1 MRLRPMQLADIRP
14 ALTLVEAAQWNQTI
28 TDWEMLLYLDGAHF
42 VMEADN
48 KIVASISAL
57 HYQTFIWIAMVLVLP
72 KFRRRGIASY
82 MLQKVLENYPDQI
95 LCLDATPDGAKV
107 YEQFSFQPT
116 DTLTRWKYT
125 PGKIIRNSSSQKSR
139 VEENPDIDQIIKL
152 DQVIF
157 GGDRGKL
164 LHWLYAKNP
173 DRVQQDTDGY
183 IFGRKGRNA
192 SQIGPL
198 ISPSLDRASIL
209 VKNHMGRFSS
219 EPSFLDAFD
228 RPDWNALLQDLGF
241 VRAREFVRMQRGG
254 KVNFGE
260 RTSQFAIA
268 GPELG

>member
-14 ALTLVEAAQWNQTI
+14 AMTLVEAAQWNQTI
-28 TDWEMLLYLDGAHF
+28 ADWEMLLNLDGAHF
-42 VMEADN
+42 VMEVDN

-57 HYQTFIWIAMVLVLP
+57 HYRTFIWIAMVLVLP

-82 MLQKVLENYPDQI
+82 MLQKVLENYSDQI
-95 LCLDATPDGAKV
+95 ICLDATPDGAKV

-116 DTLTRWKYT
+116 GTLTRWKYS
-125 PGKIIRNSSSQKSR
+125 PGQIIRNNSSQRSR

-152 DQVIF
+152 DQGIF
-157 GGDRGKL
+157 GGDRSKL
-164 LHWLYAKNP
+164 LRWLYVNNP
-173 DRVQQDTDGY
+173 DRIQQDIGGY
-183 IFGRKGRNA
+183 MFGRRGRNA

-198 ISPSLDRASIL
+198 ISLSVDKASIF
-209 VKNHMGRFSS
+209 VKTHIDMFPG

-228 RPDWNALLQDLGF
+228 RPDWNDLLQDLGF
-241 VRAREFVRMQRGG
+241 VRVREFVRMQRGG